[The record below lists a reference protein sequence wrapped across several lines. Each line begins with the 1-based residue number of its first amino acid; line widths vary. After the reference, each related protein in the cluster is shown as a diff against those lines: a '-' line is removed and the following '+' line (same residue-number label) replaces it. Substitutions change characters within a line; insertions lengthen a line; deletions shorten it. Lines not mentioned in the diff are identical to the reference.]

1 MGSAFITICFECDAC
16 LILQKALFKCVYIR
30 NVMIQEK
37 YKKAVDKFVKITLDK
52 HRDKIDGIILF
63 GSVAR
68 EEARE
73 DSDIDIILIVNDDS
87 FKMQKLISEVV
98 VKILFETEIYVS
110 AKVISSEEYNLLK
123 EINSSFYRD
132 VVREGVLIG

>member
-1 MGSAFITICFECDAC
+1 MT
-16 LILQKALFKCVYIR
+16 
-30 NVMIQEK
+30 QEK
-37 YKKAVDKFVKITLDK
+37 YKKAVDKFVKTTLEK
-52 HRDKIDGIILF
+52 HRNKIEGIILF

-110 AKVISSEEYNLLK
+110 AKVISSEEYKLLK

-132 VVREGVLIG
+132 VVREGVSIG